1 MSVLCEL
8 TNTELGLVAGG
19 DAGFM
24 IVLDDAGTTTFSGTG
39 FSQPTASSI
48 SVAINGFGDVNGE
61 FEASFSVF
69 SNTGPLED

>member
-24 IVLDDAGTTTFSGTG
+24 IVLDDAGTTTFSG
-39 FSQPTASSI
+39 SW
-48 SVAINGFGDVNGE
+48 
-61 FEASFSVF
+61 
-69 SNTGPLED
+69 L

>member
-24 IVLDDAGTTTFSGTG
+24 IVLDDAGTTTFSGYL
-39 FSQPTASSI
+39 AL
-48 SVAINGFGDVNGE
+48 AN
-61 FEASFSVF
+61 
-69 SNTGPLED
+69 PLRLR